1 MPSGGGTCELRL
13 APFWLVLLLPAIVA
27 VQRDLDRRFSSE
39 AARLL
44 ELQAWSGETIR
55 RMAPGFEDV
64 LADIYWLRTVQYY
77 GGERGFNPESRFP
90 LLQPLVEI
98 TTTLDPRLELA
109 YRYGAVFL
117 AEPHPVGAG
126 QPEAAVALLA
136 RGAKSN
142 PASWRLQWDLGY
154 FRYFFLKDTEGAI
167 ETLLAAAQL
176 PDAPQWLE
184 TLAGS
189 MAGQGG
195 ERETAR
201 KLWLRIHDESDAPML
216 EANAIYHLEFLAA
229 LDLMDLLDAAIAGYR
244 EERGA
249 NPRQLIELV
258 AAGKIEAIPADPA
271 GVAFGYDAGRGRV
284 YLQRASKLWR
294 AQSEEKKREAQ

>member
-1 MPSGGGTCELRL
+1 M
-13 APFWLVLLLPAIVA
+13 PAIVA
-27 VQRDLDRRFSSE
+27 VQRDLDRRYSSE
-39 AARLL
+39 ATRLL
-44 ELQAWSGETIR
+44 ELQVWSGDAIR
-55 RMAPGFEDV
+55 RMAPGLEDV

-77 GGERGFNPESRFP
+77 GGERSFNPNSRFR

-98 TTTLDPRLELA
+98 TTALDPRLELA

-117 AEPHPVGAG
+117 AEPHPIGAG
-126 QPEAAVALLA
+126 KPEAAVALLA
-136 RGAKSN
+136 RGAKNN

-154 FRYFFLKDTEGAI
+154 FRYFFLKDTDGAV
-167 ETLLAAAQL
+167 ETLLEAAQL
-176 PDAPQWLE
+176 PDAPPWLE

-189 MAGQGG
+189 MAGKSG

-201 KLWLRIHDESDAPML
+201 KLWLRIYEESDAPML
-216 EANAIYHLEFLAA
+216 QGNALYHLEFLAA
-229 LDLMDLLDAAIAGYR
+229 LDLMDLLDAAIAKYR

-249 NPRQLIELV
+249 NPQPLDELV

-271 GVAFGYDAGRGRV
+271 GVAFGYDAERGRV